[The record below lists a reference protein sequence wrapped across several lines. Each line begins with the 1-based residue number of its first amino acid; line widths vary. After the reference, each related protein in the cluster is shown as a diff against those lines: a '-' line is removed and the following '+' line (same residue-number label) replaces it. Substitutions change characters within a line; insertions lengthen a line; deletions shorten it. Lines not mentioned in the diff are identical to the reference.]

1 MSNVCPCSFSIFV
14 VWKGLS
20 WKLKPTYLARM
31 TAGLLES
38 FWTLPS
44 PGARDAEVNHYPLT
58 FSVGSGDPSPDPH
71 AYEAATFSN

>member
-1 MSNVCPCSFSIFV
+1 MSNVCPCSFSFI

-20 WKLKPTYLARM
+20 RKLKLTYWARM
-31 TAGLLES
+31 TAGLQES

-44 PGARDAEVNHYPLT
+44 PGARDVEVNHCPLT

-71 AYEAATFSN
+71 AYEAATLSD